1 MKIEGLI
8 SGKTDN
14 DNIDIEG
21 SSIPVSSLR
30 NLLKDGYEDLAF
42 YKSEKTFSLWGKK
55 CTGCLTKDQ
64 LRDRA

>member
-14 DNIDIEG
+14 DKIDIEG

-42 YKSEKTFSLWGKK
+42 YKNEKTFSL
-55 CTGCLTKDQ
+55 
-64 LRDRA
+64 